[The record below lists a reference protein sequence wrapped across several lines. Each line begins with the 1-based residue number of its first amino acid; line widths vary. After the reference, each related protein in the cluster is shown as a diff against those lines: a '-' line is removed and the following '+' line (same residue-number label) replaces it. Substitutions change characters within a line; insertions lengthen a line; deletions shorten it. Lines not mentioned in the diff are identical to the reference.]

1 MAENALREI
10 NRILGSDV
18 LPISILLS
26 FRILCS
32 THTQEP
38 LCIQPNPEHNGFG

>member
-10 NRILGSDV
+10 NRILGPDV

-26 FRILCS
+26 FRILCC

-38 LCIQPNPEHNGFG
+38 LYNQPNPEYDGAG